1 MKKETRLVEA
11 GRKKQWTGGVVN
23 PPVYHA
29 STVVFDTVAD
39 MREAVRNRAKSH
51 MYYGRRGTPT
61 HFALQD
67 AMCELEGGVGCA
79 LYPSGL
85 AAVTGAMLSF
95 LESGDHLLMV
105 DGAYEPTRTLC
116 DGYLKNMGVETTY
129 YDPLIG
135 SGISELIRDNTRMVF
150 VESPCSLT
158 MEVQDVPAIA
168 KAAHDKGAIVLM
180 DNTWGTPFNFKP
192 FEHGVDVSI
201 QAATKYIVGHS
212 DAMLGTAT
220 ANEKCWD
227 QLREMSLQLGYC
239 AAPDDVYLGLRGLRT
254 MGLRLEQH
262 EENALKVADWL
273 ASRPEVDHVRHPA
286 LESCPGHEFFK
297 RDFLGSCGL
306 FSFVMTDNYKESQL
320 TPMLDN
326 MELFKMGFS
335 WGGYESLIL
344 PAHGLDKNRT
354 AVKWQAKGPLVR
366 LHIGLENADD
376 LIEDLEKGFARI
388 DN

>member
-11 GRKKQWTGGVVN
+11 GRRREWTGGVVN

-29 STVVFDTVAD
+29 STVIFDTVAD
-39 MREAVRNRAKSH
+39 MQNAIRNRAKGSL
-51 MYYGRRGTPT
+51 YYGRRGTPT

-67 AMCELEGGVGCA
+67 AMCELEGGAGCA

-95 LESGDHLLMV
+95 LESGDHVLMV
-105 DGAYEPTRTLC
+105 DGAYEPTRTFC
-116 DGYLKNMGVETTY
+116 DTILKRMGVETTY
-129 YDPLIG
+129 YDPLVG
-135 SGISELIRDNTRMVF
+135 AGISDLIRDTTKIVF

-158 MEVQDVPAIA
+158 MEVQDIPAIA
-168 KAAHDKGAIVLM
+168 KAAHARDAIVML
-180 DNTWGTPFNFKP
+180 DNTWGTPLFFKP

-220 ANEKCWD
+220 ANEKCWV

-239 AAPDDVYLGLRGLRT
+239 AGPDDVYLGLRGLRT
-254 MGLRLEQH
+254 MGLRLKQH
-262 EENALKVADWL
+262 QENALEVANWL
-273 ASRPEVDHVRHPA
+273 KDRPEVDHVRHPA
-286 LESCPGHEFFK
+286 LESCPGHEFWK

-306 FSFVMTDNYKESQL
+306 FSFVMKDGYRESAL

-354 AVKWQAKGPLVR
+354 AVSWQAPGPLVR
-366 LHIGLENADD
+366 LHVGLENPKD
-376 LIEDLEKGFARI
+376 LITDLEKGFARI
-388 DN
+388 GK